1 MFETAFAFNL
11 VYWIL
16 FAFSSFTVLRSA
28 EKVYILYKN
37 AYFILAHIY
46 KDFCVA
52 VAFVDIHFE

>member
-16 FAFSSFTVLRSA
+16 FVFSSFTVLRSA

-37 AYFILAHIY
+37 SYFILAHIY
-46 KDFCVA
+46 KDFYVA